1 MNSAQIIIQIIVAL
15 VAVACAIPG
24 TFLVLRKMS
33 LISDA
38 ISHSILLGI
47 VIGFFIVE
55 DTASPLLIVLAALA
69 GVLTVVLVEF
79 IQKTGLVKE
88 DTAIG
93 LVFPALF
100 SIGVILIAKNANDV
114 HLDIDSVMVGD
125 LSFAPFDP
133 LLVNCTDGIADSCIN
148 LGPKAIWVVGTI
160 LLITLIL
167 LFMFFKE
174 LKVSTF
180 DAGLAAALGFSPIV
194 MHYGLMTVS
203 SITIVGAFD
212 AVGPILVVALM
223 IAPAATAYLFT
234 KDLKRMLLLSCFFGV
249 FAAISGYWLAHLL
262 DASISGS
269 MTTVLAVLFLL
280 VYEPIITSILVGL
293 LVGIGTIF
301 YQYYEYVVATKIG
314 FGELILGEKI
324 KMVFAQFVFMDY
336 MYIIGIA
343 TILAAFL
350 IYILPKRGVIF
361 GYYKVQQ
368 QKTEIMLLVF
378 LLHIRNHSEESERHV
393 KHLNEHIN
401 WQRIRS
407 KSIVELA
414 LKNNMILVTDEIISL
429 TEKGDDFTEKAIDY
443 IITNKDT
450 EIEEM
455 KDDFFLFRG

>member
-1 MNSAQIIIQIIVAL
+1 
-15 VAVACAIPG
+15 
-24 TFLVLRKMS
+24 
-33 LISDA
+33 
-38 ISHSILLGI
+38 
-47 VIGFFIVE
+47 
-55 DTASPLLIVLAALA
+55 
-69 GVLTVVLVEF
+69 
-79 IQKTGLVKE
+79 
-88 DTAIG
+88 
-93 LVFPALF
+93 
-100 SIGVILIAKNANDV
+100 
-114 HLDIDSVMVGD
+114 
-125 LSFAPFDP
+125 
-133 LLVNCTDGIADSCIN
+133 
-148 LGPKAIWVVGTI
+148 
-160 LLITLIL
+160 
-167 LFMFFKE
+167 MFFKE

-262 DASISGS
+262 EASISGS

-401 WQRIRS
+401 WQKVRS
-407 KSIVELA
+407 KNVLDLA
-414 LKNNMILVTDEIISL
+414 LKNNMINIDDHIVSL
-429 TEKGDDFTEKAIDY
+429 TNKGDDFTKQAIDY
-443 IITNKDT
+443 IITNEDSK
-450 EIEEM
+450 IEHM